1 MGKHEIYLAGGC
13 FWGTQA
19 YLQKLPGILMT
30 EVGYANSNADSPS
43 YEQVC
48 SGATDAVE
56 TVRVLFD
63 DDRMPLALLLRG
75 FFRTIDPTTKNRQGN
90 DRGTQY
96 RSGIY
101 WTDPADAA
109 TVQAALAELQTQYAK
124 PLVVEAMP
132 LRNFF
137 GAEAYHQDYLQKNP
151 FGYCHVNLAD
161 ADDFLKEHALD
172 LEIASHDYEKPSDQD
187 LQEKL
192 SSLEYDVTQ
201 HAATERP
208 FTHPYDHDFRPGI
221 YVDIVTGEPLFT
233 SADKFDSG
241 CGWPAFSKPIAPS
254 VVTEHVDDSLWQRR
268 IEVRSRAG
276 DSHLGHV
283 FPDGPV
289 ESGGLRYC
297 INGASLRFVPL
308 DSMDAEGY
316 GYLKPLVEANSGSR

>member
-1 MGKHEIYLAGGC
+1 M
-13 FWGTQA
+13 
-19 YLQKLPGILMT
+19 
-30 EVGYANSNADSPS
+30 
-43 YEQVC
+43 
-48 SGATDAVE
+48 
-56 TVRVLFD
+56 
-63 DDRMPLALLLRG
+63 
-75 FFRTIDPTTKNRQGN
+75 
-90 DRGTQY
+90 
-96 RSGIY
+96 
-101 WTDPADAA
+101 
-109 TVQAALAELQTQYAK
+109 AELQTQYAK

-316 GYLKPLVEANSGSR
+316 GYLKPLIEANSGSR